1 MTHIF
6 PTYDAYYKGYGLTK
20 CSDGTFTA
28 LHDTPELYDEQD
40 YPNIGLGFPVD
51 QGKTY
56 DCDSIRI
63 RIDEVIAEREKRIG
77 WVKEFSKTCK
87 NPEWTERYLL
97 DSCDPTNGNGHRS
110 RSNHTEAEIYNIWYD
125 GISYNME
132 WSMGCVT
139 VSKTKFLYRKFLLGK
154 GYITANN

>member
-1 MTHIF
+1 MAHLF

-40 YPNIGLGFPVD
+40 YPNIGLGFSVD
-51 QGKTY
+51 QGKIY

-87 NPEWTERYLL
+87 NPEW
-97 DSCDPTNGNGHRS
+97 
-110 RSNHTEAEIYNIWYD
+110 
-125 GISYNME
+125 
-132 WSMGCVT
+132 SMGCVT